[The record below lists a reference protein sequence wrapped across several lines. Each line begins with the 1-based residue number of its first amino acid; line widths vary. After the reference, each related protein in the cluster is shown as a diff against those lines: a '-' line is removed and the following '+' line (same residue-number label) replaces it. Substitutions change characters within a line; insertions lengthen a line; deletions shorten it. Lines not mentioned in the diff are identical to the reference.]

1 MPIAIA
7 EDRIADTPAL
17 AIQMN
22 RTTMSYS
29 VSRRQ
34 FLAYSTVTAASG
46 LMATVPFTGSFAD
59 TAAPTELRIIQRN
72 LDVLGKPAKVFGIVR
87 ANGQPGLFLEPG
99 ERFNVALHN
108 QAGEDAI
115 IHWHGMTPPYLLDGV
130 ADARRPVISDGQS
143 ASYDFE
149 PQPGTHWMHSH
160 HGLQE
165 QLLMAAPL
173 IVRAKEDQAAD
184 VQEVTVLLH
193 DFTFKDPADIL
204 AALSKG
210 NSTMSHDMNMPG
222 MNMAGMDRSGGSPMD
237 MSSGNSMPMSG
248 NKQMDLN
255 DIDYDAYLANDRTL
269 EDPEVVTVERKGKVR
284 LRLINGAT
292 STAFNLDLGV
302 LVGELIAVDGNLV
315 EPISGNQF
323 GITMGQRL
331 DVLIALPDAGSFPIL
346 AQREGDVARTGI
358 ILATPG
364 AAIQKVPSTA
374 SKKGDVLSLSLESAL
389 RATQP
394 LPLRTTDVTHKIALT
409 GSMQPYVWSIDGLTW
424 ESHRPLKVSE
434 GQRVVVEM
442 ANQTMM
448 AHPMHLHG
456 HHFLVVGIDGK
467 SINGAVRDT
476 VLVPPMVT
484 VTVAFDAKNP
494 GRWPLHCHNLLH
506 MATGMMTE
514 VVYEQYA

>member
-1 MPIAIA
+1 M
-7 EDRIADTPAL
+7 

-22 RTTMSYS
+22 RITMSYS
-29 VSRRQ
+29 FSRRQ
-34 FLAYSTVTAASG
+34 FLAYSTATAATG
-46 LMATVPFTGSFAD
+46 LIASAPFARSLAD
-59 TAAPTELRIIQRN
+59 TVAPTDLRIIRRN

-99 ERFNVALHN
+99 ERFNVILRN

-115 IHWHGMTPPYLLDGV
+115 VHWHGMTPPYLMDGV
-130 ADARRPVISDGQS
+130 ADARRPMISDGQS

-173 IVRAKEDQAAD
+173 VVRTKEDQAAD

-193 DFTFKDPADIL
+193 DFTFKNPADIL
-204 AALSKG
+204 AGLTKG
-210 NSTMSHDMNMPG
+210 TGAMSHDMGMPS
-222 MNMAGMDRSGGSPMD
+222 MNMAGMDM
-237 MSSGNSMPMSG
+237 SGNSSMNMSPSNGMSMSG
-248 NKQMDLN
+248 NMQMDLN

-292 STAFNLDLGV
+292 STAFNLDLGG
-302 LVGELIAVDGNLV
+302 LAGQLIAVDGNPIK
-315 EPISGNQF
+315 PISGSQF
-323 GITMGQRL
+323 GVTMGQRL
-331 DVLIALPDAGSFPIL
+331 DVLIELPESGSFPLL
-346 AQREGDVARTGI
+346 AQREGDLARTGI

-364 AAIQKVPSTA
+364 AQVQKVSSAA
-374 SKKGDVLSLSLESAL
+374 SKKSGVLDLSLEKAL
-389 RATQP
+389 EALQP
-394 LPLRTTDVTHKIALT
+394 LPLRAAEVTHKIALT

-424 ESHRPLKVSE
+424 ENHRPLKVSE
-434 GQRVVVEM
+434 GQRVIVEM

-456 HHFLVVGIDGK
+456 HHFQVVGIDGK

-514 VVYEQYA
+514 VVYDQYA